1 MAVSSSLAGGMTKRW
16 WVGVF
21 APVALMATAGAVAI
35 AQGSIVSRST
45 LVGTVRD
52 TNGVPVPLT
61 RLSTGILLTVSDSG
75 GRFTLAGLPGGATTL
90 SVRRLG
96 FEPLD
101 IAVDVP
107 LGATQSLNVVLT
119 VLPQDLPG
127 MTTSAQTFA
136 DVRLRDFYRHRQSG
150 IGYFFDRHEIE
161 EKRVQRISD
170 LLRRLPGT
178 RIGNDR
184 SGRTTMR
191 MGRSSGGRDCPP
203 DVWVDGV
210 RATGMQVDDVPL
222 GDVEALELYRG
233 PAGLPPEMNSRLGN
247 PACGALIIWTRLPG

>member
-1 MAVSSSLAGGMTKRW
+1 MMKTCRTFSIGLPALLVLAL
-16 WVGVF
+16 
-21 APVALMATAGAVAI
+21 ALTLAAQSPGA
-35 AQGSIVSRST
+35 T

-52 TNGVPVPLT
+52 TSGTPVPST
-61 RLSTGILLTVSDSG
+61 RLTAEGMLTLSDSA
-75 GRFTLAGLPGGATTL
+75 GRFTLHGLSGGATTL
-90 SVRRLG
+90 LVRRLG

-101 IAVDVP
+101 IAIEVVS
-107 LGATQSLNVVLT
+107 GTTQSLNVIMT
-119 VLPQDLPG
+119 VLAQDLPG
-127 MTTSAQTFA
+127 MTTNAQTFA

-150 IGYFFDRHEIE
+150 IGYFIDRQEIE
-161 EKRVQRISD
+161 GKHVDRISD

-178 RIGNDR
+178 RMLSDR
-184 SGRTTMR
+184 AGRTNMR
-191 MGRSSGGRDCPP
+191 MGRSAGGRDCPP

-222 GDVEALELYRG
+222 SDVEALELYRG